1 MSYSR
6 MALLLAASL
15 AISSTAANAVEP
27 PLRQRWRP
35 SQLPSAPV
43 PPPAP
48 FVLPRFLPAG
58 ADAISTGSGQ
68 VAYVDPATG
77 ELLSGAPAGAKALPD
92 FVSLPAPVGPMRAGR
107 TPEGFLF
114 IETNGHHETLVAVLD
129 AEGKPQLRCGDPLH
143 DHPAP
148 AGAAVEPRR

>member
-1 MSYSR
+1 MSNLR

-15 AISSTAANAVEP
+15 AISSTDSSAEP

-35 SQLPSAPV
+35 SLVPSAPV
-43 PPPAP
+43 PPAAP
-48 FVLPRFLPAG
+48 FVLPRFVPAG
-58 ADAISTGSGQ
+58 GVAAAAGQ

-77 ELLSGAPAGAKALPD
+77 QLLSGAATGAKARPD
-92 FVSLPAPVGPMRAGR
+92 FVSLPAPAGPMRAGR

-129 AEGKPQLRCGDPLH
+129 ADGQPQLRCGDPLH

-148 AGAAVEPRR
+148 AGDPAEPRR